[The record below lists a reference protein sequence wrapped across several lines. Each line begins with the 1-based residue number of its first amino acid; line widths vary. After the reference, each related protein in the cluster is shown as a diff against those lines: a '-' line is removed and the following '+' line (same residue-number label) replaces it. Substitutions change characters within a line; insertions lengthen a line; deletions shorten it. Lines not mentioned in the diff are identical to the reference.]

1 MAKDVIITPASGL
14 IDFKNASNVSVAT
27 ISLSDT
33 GQLSL
38 GNTASNVYIGDG
50 TTSVDIIFEQNG
62 KIRALTGKTL
72 TLGQSDSSLN
82 VAAPVTYTSPDA
94 SKTITATMLNAGSL
108 SFTGSTGQLLSVTN
122 SFTGTIFSANDVS
135 GIPSIEVLDT
145 GVIKL
150 GQYGGNVLIGTG
162 TDDGS
167 NKLQVNGDASINSVT
182 VGKGAGNTANN
193 NTAVGYQSLKVN
205 NTNGQGNVAVGY
217 KSLTANTTGVFN
229 TSIGYQSMISNQS
242 SMSNTSIGANSMYSN
257 TTGDLN
263 IAVGNGSFY
272 SNNNGFENTVIGN
285 ASMYSVTTGSK
296 NITLGYQAARYI
308 TGGSTELTSI
318 NNSIYI
324 GHSTQASAATGVT
337 NETVIG
343 YNAIGLGSNTIA
355 IGNLNTTSAKI
366 FGALS
371 MQVSSV
377 TYSVGYLEVPQ
388 VSKSVDYPLVLT
400 DSGKH
405 IFHPAADTTART
417 FTIPANGTVA
427 FPIGSVLTF
436 INEGSA
442 GTVTIAITT
451 DVLVLAGAGTTGS
464 RTLAANGIATA
475 IKITST
481 KWMISGSGLT

>member
-1 MAKDVIITPASGL
+1 
-14 IDFKNASNVSVAT
+14 
-27 ISLSDT
+27 
-33 GQLSL
+33 
-38 GNTASNVYIGDG
+38 
-50 TTSVDIIFEQNG
+50 
-62 KIRALTGKTL
+62 
-72 TLGQSDSSLN
+72 
-82 VAAPVTYTSPDA
+82 
-94 SKTITATMLNAGSL
+94 
-108 SFTGSTGQLLSVTN
+108 
-122 SFTGTIFSANDVS
+122 
-135 GIPSIEVLDT
+135 
-145 GVIKL
+145 
-150 GQYGGNVLIGTG
+150 
-162 TDDGS
+162 
-167 NKLQVNGDASINSVT
+167 
-182 VGKGAGNTANN
+182 
-193 NTAVGYQSLKVN
+193 
-205 NTNGQGNVAVGY
+205 
-217 KSLTANTTGVFN
+217 
-229 TSIGYQSMISNQS
+229 
-242 SMSNTSIGANSMYSN
+242 
-257 TTGDLN
+257 
-263 IAVGNGSFY
+263 
-272 SNNNGFENTVIGN
+272 
-285 ASMYSVTTGSK
+285 MYSVTTGSK